1 MKELKLAVFYMFFF
15 YFALKGD
22 SGVGVQRTESLHG
35 DEQYLV

>member
-1 MKELKLAVFYMFFF
+1 VKELKLAVFLRVF

-35 DEQYLV
+35 DEQYLI